1 MKAMMTGFAAMI
13 VISLGA
19 WYALSQSG
27 FSAEET
33 NSGNNVR
40 LDQSD

>member
-19 WYALSQSG
+19 WFALGEIG
-27 FSAEET
+27 FSSAERQ
-33 NSGNNVR
+33 SSAAVR
-40 LDQSD
+40 LD